1 MKEEKTILFQDNFIH
16 NSIKD
21 AFLQLLMK
29 KDYMQ
34 ITITD
39 LCKYAGVSRGTFYA
53 HFGNIGQVVDELFSD
68 ALCDIKNMAL
78 LSENASNS
86 NSKKG
91 LCWVLRKNPKI
102 SAAFFLRSVVSSS
115 CKAYCCGTKAR
126 FS

>member
-1 MKEEKTILFQDNFIH
+1 
-16 NSIKD
+16 
-21 AFLQLLMK
+21 
-29 KDYMQ
+29 MQ

-39 LCKYAGVSRGTFYA
+39 LCKYEGVSRGTFYA

-91 LCWVLRKNPKI
+91 LCWVLRKNPKYQPL
-102 SAAFFLRSVVSSS
+102 FLRSVVSSS
-115 CKAYCCGTKAR
+115 RKAYCCGTKAR

>member
-39 LCKYAGVSRGTFYA
+39 LCKYAGVA
-53 HFGNIGQVVDELFSD
+53 EEHFMLILV
-68 ALCDIKNMAL
+68 
-78 LSENASNS
+78 
-86 NSKKG
+86 
-91 LCWVLRKNPKI
+91 
-102 SAAFFLRSVVSSS
+102 
-115 CKAYCCGTKAR
+115 T
-126 FS
+126 

>member
-68 ALCDIKNMAL
+68 ALCDIKNIEFKFKEGVL
-78 LSENASNS
+78 LGS
-86 NSKKG
+86 SKES
-91 LCWVLRKNPKI
+91 KI

>member
-53 HFGNIGQVVDELFSD
+53 SAHLDTIRNVHLYTSQCFIRD
-68 ALCDIKNMAL
+68 A
-78 LSENASNS
+78 
-86 NSKKG
+86 
-91 LCWVLRKNPKI
+91 
-102 SAAFFLRSVVSSS
+102 
-115 CKAYCCGTKAR
+115 
-126 FS
+126 

>member
-53 HFGNIGQVVDELFSD
+53 HFGNIGRWLMNCFQMHYVILKIWRCYQKMHRIQIQRRGFVGFFERIQNISRFFSQKR
-68 ALCDIKNMAL
+68 C
-78 LSENASNS
+78 
-86 NSKKG
+86 
-91 LCWVLRKNPKI
+91 
-102 SAAFFLRSVVSSS
+102 FFKL
-115 CKAYCCGTKAR
+115 
-126 FS
+126 

>member
-91 LCWVLRKNPKI
+91 LCWVLRKNPKYQPL
-102 SAAFFLRSVVSSS
+102 FFSEALFGPMS
-115 CKAYCCGTKAR
+115 R
-126 FS
+126 FSTS

>member
-1 MKEEKTILFQDNFIH
+1 MNEEKTILFKDNFIH

-21 AFLQLLMK
+21 AFLQLLLK

-39 LCKYAGVSRGTFYA
+39 LCKYAGVSRGTFYT
-53 HFGNIGQVVDELFSD
+53 HFGNIGQVVEEVFSD

-86 NSKKG
+86 NSIVG
-91 LCWVLRKNPKI
+91 RGFVGFLREESEI
-102 SAAFFLRSVVSSS
+102 SAAFFLRSIVSSG
-115 CKAYCCGTKAR
+115 CKAYCCGT
-126 FS
+126 

>member
-68 ALCDIKNMAL
+68 ADRKSTRL
-78 LSENASNS
+78 NS
-86 NSKKG
+86 SHN
-91 LCWVLRKNPKI
+91 VI
-102 SAAFFLRSVVSSS
+102 SRMPSS
-115 CKAYCCGTKAR
+115 A
-126 FS
+126 

>member
-78 LSENASNS
+78 LSIQIQRRGFVGFFERIQN
-86 NSKKG
+86 
-91 LCWVLRKNPKI
+91 I
-102 SAAFFLRSVVSSS
+102 SRFFSQKRCFFKL
-115 CKAYCCGTKAR
+115 
-126 FS
+126 

>member
-78 LSENASNS
+78 LSEKCIEFKFKEGALLGS
-86 NSKKG
+86 SKES
-91 LCWVLRKNPKI
+91 KNI
-102 SAAFFLRSVVSSS
+102 SRFFSQKRCFFKL
-115 CKAYCCGTKAR
+115 
-126 FS
+126 

>member
-86 NSKKG
+86 NSKEG
-91 LCWVLRKNPKI
+91 ALLGSSERIQNI
-102 SAAFFLRSVVSSS
+102 SRFFSQKHCFFKL
-115 CKAYCCGTKAR
+115 
-126 FS
+126 

>member
-34 ITITD
+34 ITIPI
-39 LCKYAGVSRGTFYA
+39 LQYAGVSRGTFYA

-91 LCWVLRKNPKI
+91 LCWVLRKIQNI
-102 SAAFFLRSVVSSS
+102 SRFFLRSVVSSS

>member
-68 ALCDIKNMAL
+68 AYGVAIRKCIEFKFKEGAL
-78 LSENASNS
+78 LGS
-86 NSKKG
+86 SKES
-91 LCWVLRKNPKI
+91 KI

-115 CKAYCCGTKAR
+115 CKVYCCGTKAR